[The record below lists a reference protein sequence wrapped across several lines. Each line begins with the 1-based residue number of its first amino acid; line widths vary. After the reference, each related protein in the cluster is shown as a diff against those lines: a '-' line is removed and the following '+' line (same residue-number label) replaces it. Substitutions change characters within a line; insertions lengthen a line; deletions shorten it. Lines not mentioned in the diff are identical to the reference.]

1 MAYDFSR
8 QVPYAI
14 LSSKALEHNG
24 CKGRYLEETDM
35 AKPIPTYIIKAA
47 LKDFRSPATWRR
59 FKIKKNLPITELA
72 YYLEIM
78 FEMYAEHQY
87 DFTCQS
93 DDGLVVM
100 VNNPEEYSMVPSFPG
115 GPKIKYVGVNHHRLK
130 SMACGQTPQY

>member
-1 MAYDFSR
+1 
-8 QVPYAI
+8 
-14 LSSKALEHNG
+14 
-24 CKGRYLEETDM
+24 M
-35 AKPIPTYIIKAA
+35 AKPIPTYIIKAQ

-87 DFTCQS
+87 DFTYQS

-100 VNNPEEYSMVPSFPG
+100 VNNPEEYSIVPSFSRRTQDQ
-115 GPKIKYVGVNHHRLK
+115 VRWLK
-130 SMACGQTPQY
+130 

>member
-8 QVPYAI
+8 QMPYDI
-14 LSSKALEHNG
+14 LGSKALEHSG
-24 CKGRYLEETDM
+24 CKGKYLEETDR

-47 LKDFRSPATWRR
+47 LNDFRSPATWRR

-87 DFTCQS
+87 DFIYQS
-93 DDGLVVM
+93 DDGLLVIDRKSVV
-100 VNNPEEYSMVPSFPG
+100 
-115 GPKIKYVGVNHHRLK
+115 
-130 SMACGQTPQY
+130 

>member
-14 LSSKALEHNG
+14 LSSKVLEHNG

-87 DFTCQS
+87 DFTYQS

>member
-1 MAYDFSR
+1 
-8 QVPYAI
+8 
-14 LSSKALEHNG
+14 
-24 CKGRYLEETDM
+24 M
-35 AKPIPTYIIKAA
+35 AKPIPAYIIKAE

-72 YYLEIM
+72 SYLEIM

-87 DFTCQS
+87 DFTYQS

-115 GPKIKYVGVNHHRLK
+115 GPKTKYVGLNDFRLNYFNVGAEFLCRWQ
-130 SMACGQTPQY
+130 S

>member
-1 MAYDFSR
+1 
-8 QVPYAI
+8 
-14 LSSKALEHNG
+14 
-24 CKGRYLEETDM
+24 M
-35 AKPIPTYIIKAA
+35 AKPIPAYIIKAT

-87 DFTCQS
+87 DFTYQS
-93 DDGLVVM
+93 DDCLVVM

-115 GPKIKYVGVNHHRLK
+115 GPKIKYVGLNDFRLNYFNVNSYSAMTLVMAGK
-130 SMACGQTPQY
+130 SS

>member
-1 MAYDFSR
+1 
-8 QVPYAI
+8 
-14 LSSKALEHNG
+14 
-24 CKGRYLEETDM
+24 M

-78 FEMYAEHQY
+78 FEMHAEHQY
-87 DFTCQS
+87 DFTYQS